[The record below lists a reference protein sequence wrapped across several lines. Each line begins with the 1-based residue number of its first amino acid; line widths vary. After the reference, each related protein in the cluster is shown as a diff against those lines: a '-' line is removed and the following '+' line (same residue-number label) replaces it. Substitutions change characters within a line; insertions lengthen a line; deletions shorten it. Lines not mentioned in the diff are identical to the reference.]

1 MCSSSEL
8 GDTDHTTF
16 FLGRILQRIYPARN
30 CGLPCRISR
39 AILGVVTKE
48 VTRCPALRSVGVREL
63 KEHTSELLRE
73 VSDRGEEIQ
82 VTSRGKVIARLLPPL
97 EPRPL
102 QDDFDAIWADMD
114 RLAEEIGK
122 RWPEGVSGVESLSE
136 DRR

>member
-1 MCSSSEL
+1 M
-8 GDTDHTTF
+8 
-16 FLGRILQRIYPARN
+16 
-30 CGLPCRISR
+30 
-39 AILGVVTKE
+39 
-48 VTRCPALRSVGVREL
+48 RSVGVREL